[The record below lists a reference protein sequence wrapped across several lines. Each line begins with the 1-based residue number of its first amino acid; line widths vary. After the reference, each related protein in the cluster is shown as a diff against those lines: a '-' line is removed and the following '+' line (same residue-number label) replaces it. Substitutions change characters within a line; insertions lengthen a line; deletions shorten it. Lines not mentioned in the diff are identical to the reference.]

1 MQSTRP
7 MQVGI
12 TGGIG
17 AGKSVVCQLFRCLGV
32 PVYDADQRAKWLTNH
47 DPVIR
52 KEVITLL
59 GPESFTKAGEY
70 NRQFVA
76 SKVFKDATLLSQLN
90 QIIHPRVFEDT
101 ENWLQRHG
109 SYPYVIKEAALMNKA
124 GENNTLDFVVV
135 VKATLEVRLAR
146 IKVRDSF
153 RSEEEIKSIIQR
165 QISDE
170 ERALIADFTIE
181 NNDGSPLIPAVTQLH
196 TYFLSLKIGI

>member
-1 MQSTRP
+1 MESSGP
-7 MQVGI
+7 IQVGV

-32 PVYDADQRAKWLTNH
+32 PVYDADQRAKWLTNN
-47 DPVIR
+47 DPFIR
-52 KEVITLL
+52 KEVIDLL
-59 GPESFTKAGEY
+59 GPESFTKAGDY

-76 SKVFKDATLLSQLN
+76 SKVFKDSTLLYRLN

-101 ENWLQRHG
+101 EKWLQRHE
-109 SYPYVIKEAALMNKA
+109 SQPYVVKEAALMNKA

-135 VKATLEVRLAR
+135 VKADMEVRLAR

-170 ERALIADFTIE
+170 ERALIADFTIK
-181 NNDGSPLIPAVTQLH
+181 NNDDSPLIPAVNQLH
-196 TYFLSLKIGI
+196 TFFFASKIGI